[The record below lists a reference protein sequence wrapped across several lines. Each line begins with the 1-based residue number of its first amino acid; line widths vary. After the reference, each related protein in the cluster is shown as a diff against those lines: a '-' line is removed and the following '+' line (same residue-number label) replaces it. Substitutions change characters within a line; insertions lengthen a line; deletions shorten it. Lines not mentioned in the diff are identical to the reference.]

1 MVVCFA
7 CTGYFLIFDK
17 TLPPTE
23 VSFADRM
30 KFASAKRLQLLW
42 LYTFAGQT
50 GQLQESPLELL
61 GLARAAQFGRSW
73 PVWPVEPIAL
83 AGADVFGAA

>member
-1 MVVCFA
+1 M
-7 CTGYFLIFDK
+7 G
-17 TLPPTE
+17 

-50 GQLQESPLELL
+50 GQLQENPLELP

-73 PVWPVEPIAL
+73 PVWPVELITL
-83 AGADVFGAA
+83 AGSDGFGAA

>member
-1 MVVCFA
+1 M
-7 CTGYFLIFDK
+7 G
-17 TLPPTE
+17 

-30 KFASAKRLQLLW
+30 KFVSAKRLQLLW

-73 PVWPVEPIAL
+73 PVWPVELIAL
-83 AGADVFGAA
+83 AGADGFGAA